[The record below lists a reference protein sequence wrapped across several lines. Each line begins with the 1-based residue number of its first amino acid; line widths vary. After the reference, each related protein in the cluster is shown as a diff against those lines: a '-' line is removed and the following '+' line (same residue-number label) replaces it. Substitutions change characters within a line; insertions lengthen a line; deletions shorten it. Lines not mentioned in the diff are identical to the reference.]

1 MIRHRSLV
9 TPGIMLAVIVSLI
22 QSSSLCAE
30 AKPKAGTYRDNGVVI
45 KKNADGSIETFD
57 SSDGPVTTIPAGTSG
72 ASGGGSHSGSSTR
85 NIGGVK
91 VKKNADGSIE
101 TSDTVDSYES
111 SASPDGGSSGST
123 STSSRSSKS
132 YTKSVGGVTVKKNAD
147 GSIETFDS
155 ASAPRA
161 TRTSGSAKVITTRKS
176 STSKTG
182 ARRTSGSPAKRSPSS
197 GGGVHVRKNADGSI
211 ETWD

>member
-9 TPGIMLAVIVSLI
+9 TSGIMLAVFVSSI
-22 QSSSLCAE
+22 QASSLRAD

-45 KKNADGSIETFD
+45 KKNADGSIETYD
-57 SSDGPVTTIPAGTSG
+57 SSDGPVTTIPSGTSG
-72 ASGGGSHSGSSTR
+72 ASSSGSHSGPSTR
-85 NIGGVK
+85 NIDGVK
-91 VKKNADGSIE
+91 VKKNSDGSIE

-111 SASPDGGSSGST
+111 NAAPA
-123 STSSRSSKS
+123 SSRSSKS
-132 YTKSVGGVTVKKNAD
+132 YTKSMGGVTVKKNAD

-155 ASAPRA
+155 
-161 TRTSGSAKVITTRKS
+161 GSAQRAIRSTGSSKVSTRKA

-182 ARRTSGSPAKRSPSS
+182 AGRKSGSPAKRRPSGG